1 MNMNFGV
8 AVVGEFIL
16 YIYTIRHYTMDY
28 MVDLILTQQDVSPSW
43 PEDDAN
49 YALDL
54 VLET

>member
-1 MNMNFGV
+1 MNINLGV
-8 AVVGEFIL
+8 AVVGEF
-16 YIYTIRHYTMDY
+16 IYTIRHYTMDY
-28 MVDLILTQQDVSPSW
+28 MVDLMLTQQDVSPSW